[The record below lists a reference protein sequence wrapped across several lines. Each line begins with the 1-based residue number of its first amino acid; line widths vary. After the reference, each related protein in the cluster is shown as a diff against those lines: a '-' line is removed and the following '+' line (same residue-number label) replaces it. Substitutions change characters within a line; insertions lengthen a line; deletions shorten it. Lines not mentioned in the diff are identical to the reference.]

1 MRQLSAI
8 VVSILFFISGCS
20 TKDDCGAYVKDNC
33 QVSEENFKK
42 IKVGMTTE
50 SVMKILGAPN
60 SIQPSYAN
68 DLHQEHYLWYRYSYL
83 DRAPDVN
90 LSYITVNFVND
101 SVVEMKVDLK

>member
-1 MRQLSAI
+1 MRRLSTI
-8 VVSILFFISGCS
+8 VFLILLIIFGCS

-42 IKVGMTTE
+42 IKVGMTSE
-50 SVMKILGAPN
+50 SVMKILGVPN

-83 DRAPDVN
+83 DRAPNVN
-90 LSYITVNFVND
+90 LSSITVNFVND
-101 SVVEMKVDLK
+101 SVVEMKTDLK

>member
-1 MRQLSAI
+1 MRQLSTI
-8 VVSILFFISGCS
+8 VFSILLIISGCS

-42 IKVGMTTE
+42 IKIGMTSE
-50 SVMKILGAPN
+50 SVVRILGVPN
-60 SIQPSYAN
+60 SVQPAYAN

-83 DRAPDVN
+83 DRAPNVN

-101 SVVEMKVDLK
+101 SVVEKKIDLE

>member
-8 VVSILFFISGCS
+8 VVSILFFIFGCS
-20 TKDDCGAYVKDNC
+20 TKDDCGAYAKDNC

>member
-1 MRQLSAI
+1 MRRLSTI
-8 VVSILFFISGCS
+8 VFLILLIIFGCS

-42 IKVGMTTE
+42 IKVGMTSE
-50 SVMKILGAPN
+50 SVMKILGVPN

-83 DRAPDVN
+83 DRAPNVN

-101 SVVEMKVDLK
+101 SVVEMKTDLK